1 MESPLGTE
9 GGILMSTTVTPGLF
23 SLAEAKVSWKA
34 PWFMAFFGVVVFGGF
49 GVLGRREPVVFS
61 LTPEDANF
69 ALPPIEAMSHTV
81 GLTLGAILLGITALA
96 FAWVIQKKPVPLWW
110 SLVFGF
116 IAITALLGWLA
127 AGDRVP
133 VAFLLANAI
142 VLAIPIMF
150 GGMAGVMSE
159 RVGVVNIAIEG
170 QLLTGAFVA
179 AVVSTL
185 TGSLYVGMIA
195 AIIAAALVSMIL
207 AVFAVRYLVDQII
220 VGVVL
225 NVLVIGVTNF
235 LYSQWLTQDA
245 ASTNAPGTFP
255 LISIPVL
262 SDIPILGPVLFE
274 NRLTVFLAF
283 LAVPLLWYVLFRTS
297 WGLRARAVGEY
308 PMAADTMGIRVAS
321 TRFWWVVMGG
331 ALAGLGGAALTI
343 GNVGAFGKEMTQ
355 GQGFIALAVVI
366 LGRWHPFYMSAAAL
380 LFGFSIILRVWAN
393 QVSPGIPTDFIIMVP
408 YLVTII
414 AVVGFVG
421 KVRPPAASGK
431 PYVKE

>member
-1 MESPLGTE
+1 MT
-9 GGILMSTTVTPGLF
+9 TTVTPGVF
-23 SLAEAKVSWKA
+23 SLAQAKVSWKA
-34 PWFMAFFGVVVFGGF
+34 PWFMAFFSTVVFVGF
-49 GVLGRREPVVFS
+49 GVLGRREPVVYS
-61 LTPEDANF
+61 LTAQDANF
-69 ALPPIEAMSHTV
+69 TLPPIEAMSHMV
-81 GLTLGAILLGITALA
+81 GLTLGAILLGITGLA
-96 FAWVIQKKPVPLWW
+96 FVWVVQKKPVPLWW
-110 SLVFGF
+110 SVVFGF

-185 TGSLYVGMIA
+185 TGNLYIGMIA
-195 AIIAAALVSMIL
+195 AMIAAALVSMVL

-245 ASTNAPGTFP
+245 SASNAPGTFP
-255 LISIPVL
+255 VMSIPLL

-308 PMAADTMGIRVAS
+308 PMAADTMGIGVAA

-421 KVRPPAASGK
+421 RVRPPASVGK